1 MESNSRGSA
10 APGRIAAEPGPVARH
25 VCPFCGAI
33 SEKPDQACPRCNMEN
48 TALTRQATR
57 ARIGPWYVLQSRNPA
72 APGMKFNT
80 MLALIRKGQ
89 VTPRSVVRGPT
100 THQLWRFAGR
110 VKGLSR
116 EFSLCYSCTTEIE
129 KTAKICPHCSRSQEL
144 PANPDALLE
153 ADQQAGKTVFVDVKS
168 PEAYS
173 AAANPSVAVSAA
185 STVSP
190 VVASAPVSVSPKTT
204 EIKPAPSI
212 KIEVTE
218 PQPEKNPIGASPQV
232 PGTDSRGSTSNGPA
246 VVAATTMTAL
256 AGLPSPE
263 NAPVELQSRPRQTT
277 PDRMLSPRDLAAAFS
292 LHYDPKTDKP
302 AKGTVPQSFPGKGRR
317 IFAILVVVLI
327 LGGAAVTFVVP
338 SIREPSFH
346 WLQKQY
352 YRLNAMAQSSPTSL
366 TPPSED
372 TGADSTPTTP
382 KTAPTVDLPVV
393 QTPQAPSHP
402 AEPSFFQSPPQADT
416 TVTPTVPAAARNNP
430 VPAPAATITP
440 PKPIDPAVPVG
451 PLPRIPS
458 AADIS
463 SATSAQLDS
472 IAMQL
477 RAKGMDAESQHNYN
491 LAQYIYEQIEKQLPR
506 EHWPA
511 DIELR
516 LKYARQMADADKSAG
531 H

>member
-1 MESNSRGSA
+1 
-10 APGRIAAEPGPVARH
+10 
-25 VCPFCGAI
+25 
-33 SEKPDQACPRCNMEN
+33 MEN

-80 MLALIRKGQ
+80 LLALIRKGQ

-110 VKGLSR
+110 IKGLSR
-116 EFSLCYSCTTEIE
+116 EFSLCYSCTAEIE
-129 KTAKICPHCSRSQEL
+129 KTAKICPNCSRSQEL

-153 ADQQAGKTVFVDVKS
+153 ADQQTPKTVFVDVKT
-168 PEAYS
+168 PEAPS
-173 AAANPSVAVSAA
+173 AANSSSASPAVAA
-185 STVSP
+185 STVA
-190 VVASAPVSVSPKTT
+190 VASAPVSASPKTPDT
-204 EIKPAPSI
+204 KPPQSI
-212 KIEVTE
+212 KIEVTG
-218 PQPEKNPIGASPQV
+218 PQPERTANGASPQV
-232 PGTDSRGSTSNGPA
+232 LGTDSRGSASTGPA

-263 NAPVELQSRPRQTT
+263 TAPVELQSRPRQTA

-302 AKGTVPQSFPGKGRR
+302 AKGIAPPSFPGKGRR
-317 IFAILVVVLI
+317 IFAILVVVLL

-346 WLQKQY
+346 WLQKEY
-352 YRLNAMAQSSPTSL
+352 YRLNAMSQSSPTSL

-372 TGADSTPTTP
+372 TGTDSTPTAP
-382 KTAPTVDLPVV
+382 KAAPTADLPVA
-393 QTPQAPSHP
+393 QTPQTPSHP

-416 TVTPTVPAAARNNP
+416 TVTPTVPPAANDN
-430 VPAPAATITP
+430 PAPAVAATATP
-440 PKPIDPAVPVG
+440 PKTTDPSVPTG
-451 PLPRIPS
+451 QLPHIPT

-463 SATSAQLDS
+463 NASSAQLDS

-477 RAKGMDAESQHNYN
+477 RAKGMDAESQHNYS
-491 LAQYIYEQIEKQLPR
+491 LAEYIYEQIEKQLPR

-516 LKYARQMADADKSAG
+516 LKYARQMANSDKSAG